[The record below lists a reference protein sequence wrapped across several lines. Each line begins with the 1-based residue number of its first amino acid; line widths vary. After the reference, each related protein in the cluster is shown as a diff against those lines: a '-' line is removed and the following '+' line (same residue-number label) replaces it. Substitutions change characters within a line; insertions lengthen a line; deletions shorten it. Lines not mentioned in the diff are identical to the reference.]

1 MKHEEEPVND
11 YNERMKE
18 YITDLVKQEIVG
30 LGEEKKRDYKK
41 EYAKYGS
48 STKSKKYRAEL
59 NQYNRKKGTY
69 GNGDGK
75 DASHKGGKIVG
86 FEKESTNRGRAE
98 KSRLKKEN
106 IPSPSR
112 STVKKMKKKGNT
124 SVPYGSG
131 YKKVNEFK
139 EMSIKDAFK
148 DLVKSQGKKKALDTL
163 TSVLSGGM
171 DMTPDVK
178 KKFQKKLLK
187 KLSESNFMEYKLKMP
202 VNEVLP
208 KDFFNSYKVTT
219 RNVQKAIQI
228 AKNMKGNMT
237 GAVKKIEKIKKG
249 LSDDSQVMDALR
261 QYNESIKEGAFGKYD
276 TGAAFKGN
284 GMTIYD
290 RNQSQGGDY
299 KNIAHISEDGKLTI
313 WDKNIKKEPKLMQS
327 LKKISQEFKT
337 SFKESVNEGKNI
349 GHYER
354 VGNQTIVDSNF
365 VNYSKGV
372 LPNSELVHLGMGD
385 FAVKSPK
392 GTIEF
397 RRSGKLSGIGQDFV
411 GRPHRMIDDKNGKL
425 VDAFL
430 KLMLKKKK
438 AILSMSESVV
448 NEETYFDP
456 KGEFKKYMDKTFK
469 RAGIKVLKFNPM
481 KQSFHNGAWGGFYTV
496 KSNHIGQM
504 GATQKSDVLPIYIN
518 RVGEIELGIKAGGFH
533 IGKAG
538 SSQVLKNLKDFKKSD
553 LDESYKTLTE
563 GIKARM
569 GEIAKQ
575 GEWEVYD
582 PQTDKTIKVVK
593 NSGAATRLMNRLM
606 NSGQYEEIASRH
618 VETHKKKFEN
628 ISVTEKKGVSGSVFT
643 IDTAKKTTE
652 LMTKVLKKVSPDIQR
667 GQIYHSSLGGADR
680 VSIVGKFSLDP
691 KKTWSNNIL
700 ENSRFVT
707 FYLENDGTLEVN
719 VNGYPFSMRGKV
731 KMRKSANNDIKQVLS
746 RMVTHFS
753 MLNKKYP
760 EGN

>member
-1 MKHEEEPVND
+1 VKHKEEPMDEYKSRLSSYLQSVVREELGKYDGGFTDEMND
-11 YNERMKE
+11 QREKNAEVLGYKLSGTSDVKEELLDENILKQIQQAEKIAKSMAGNMTGAVKGIEKIRRGLSRHKRVKVALKKYNESIDETKE
-18 YITDLVKQEIVG
+18 
-30 LGEEKKRDYKK
+30 RDYKA
-41 EYAKYGS
+41 EYKKYGS
-48 STKSKKYRAEL
+48 STKAKKYRAEL

-86 FEKESTNRGRAE
+86 FEKESKNRGRAE
-98 KSRLKKEN
+98 KSRLKKE
-106 IPSPSR
+106 S
-112 STVKKMKKKGNT
+112 
-124 SVPYGSG
+124 
-131 YKKVNEFK
+131 
-139 EMSIKDAFK
+139 
-148 DLVKSQGKKKALDTL
+148 
-163 TSVLSGGM
+163 
-171 DMTPDVK
+171 
-178 KKFQKKLLK
+178 
-187 KLSESNFMEYKLKMP
+187 
-202 VNEVLP
+202 
-208 KDFFNSYKVTT
+208 
-219 RNVQKAIQI
+219 AI
-228 AKNMKGNMT
+228 
-237 GAVKKIEKIKKG
+237 
-249 LSDDSQVMDALR
+249 
-261 QYNESIKEGAFGKYD
+261 
-276 TGAAFKGN
+276 
-284 GMTIYD
+284 
-290 RNQSQGGDY
+290 
-299 KNIAHISEDGKLTI
+299 
-313 WDKNIKKEPKLMQS
+313 
-327 LKKISQEFKT
+327 
-337 SFKESVNEGKNI
+337 
-349 GHYER
+349 
-354 VGNQTIVDSNF
+354 
-365 VNYSKGV
+365 
-372 LPNSELVHLGMGD
+372 
-385 FAVKSPK
+385 
-392 GTIEF
+392 
-397 RRSGKLSGIGQDFV
+397 
-411 GRPHRMIDDKNGKL
+411 
-425 VDAFL
+425 
-430 KLMLKKKK
+430 
-438 AILSMSESVV
+438 

-652 LMTKVLKKVSPDIQR
+652 LMTKVLKKVSPDIQS

-719 VNGYPFSMRGKV
+719 VNGYPSSMRGKV

>member
-163 TSVLSGGM
+163 TSVLSGGV

-202 VNEVLP
+202 VNEVLS

-237 GAVKKIEKIKKG
+237 LAVKKIEKIKKG

-261 QYNESIKEGAFGKYD
+261 QYNESVDESKELKSKKEGVYEKNKGKTLYGKD
-276 TGAAFKGN
+276 LVNYFVKRFKYSTRDATAVANKLKDVGFKVPKVLPFNESINESGILYKAGVKKYGKEGMAKILSAAGKKKSHAEIGAIK
-284 GMTIYD
+284 
-290 RNQSQGGDY
+290 
-299 KNIAHISEDGKLTI
+299 
-313 WDKNIKKEPKLMQS
+313 DKYEKDK
-327 LKKISQEFKT
+327 
-337 SFKESVNEGKNI
+337 KESVNEAPDYDLDGMKKFI
-349 GHYER
+349 
-354 VGNQTIVDSNF
+354 D
-365 VNYSKGV
+365 
-372 LPNSELVHLGMGD
+372 NSL
-385 FAVKSPK
+385 
-392 GTIEF
+392 
-397 RRSGKLSGIGQDFV
+397 
-411 GRPHRMIDDKNGKL
+411 
-425 VDAFL
+425 
-430 KLMLKKKK
+430 
-438 AILSMSESVV
+438 
-448 NEETYFDP
+448 
-456 KGEFKKYMDKTFK
+456 K

-481 KQSFHNGAWGGFYTV
+481 QKSKIGNNIWGGFYTV

-504 GATQKSDVLPIYIN
+504 GAPQKSDVLPFYIDKQGKIDLGVSSKKFIIGI
-518 RVGEIELGIKAGGFH
+518 VGDESKVI
-533 IGKAG
+533 
-538 SSQVLKNLKDFKKSD
+538 KNLKSFKKSD
-553 LDESYKTLTE
+553 LGESYKTLTE

-652 LMTKVLKKVSPDIQR
+652 LMTKVLKKVSPDIQS

-719 VNGYPFSMRGKV
+719 VNGYPSSMRGKV

>member
-1 MKHEEEPVND
+1 MND

-202 VNEVLP
+202 VNEVLS

-237 GAVKKIEKIKKG
+237 LAVKKIEKIKKG

-261 QYNESIKEGAFGKYD
+261 QYNESVDESKELKSKVKYYKTISKKEWSKTPNDYKSVIDGVKYKMFLDPKKGTILAPIKVESINESGILYKAGVKKYGKEGMAKILSAAGKKKSHAEI
-276 TGAAFKGN
+276 GAIK
-284 GMTIYD
+284 
-290 RNQSQGGDY
+290 
-299 KNIAHISEDGKLTI
+299 
-313 WDKNIKKEPKLMQS
+313 DKYEKDK
-327 LKKISQEFKT
+327 
-337 SFKESVNEGKNI
+337 KESVNEAPDYDLDGMKKFI
-349 GHYER
+349 
-354 VGNQTIVDSNF
+354 D
-365 VNYSKGV
+365 
-372 LPNSELVHLGMGD
+372 NSL
-385 FAVKSPK
+385 
-392 GTIEF
+392 
-397 RRSGKLSGIGQDFV
+397 
-411 GRPHRMIDDKNGKL
+411 
-425 VDAFL
+425 
-430 KLMLKKKK
+430 
-438 AILSMSESVV
+438 
-448 NEETYFDP
+448 
-456 KGEFKKYMDKTFK
+456 K

-481 KQSFHNGAWGGFYTV
+481 QKSKIGNNIWGGFYTV

-504 GATQKSDVLPIYIN
+504 GAPQKSDVLPFYIDKQGKIDLGVSSKKFIIGI
-518 RVGEIELGIKAGGFH
+518 VGDESKVI
-533 IGKAG
+533 
-538 SSQVLKNLKDFKKSD
+538 KNLKSFKKSD
-553 LDESYKTLTE
+553 LGESYKTLTE

-652 LMTKVLKKVSPDIQR
+652 LMTKVLKKVSPDIQS

-719 VNGYPFSMRGKV
+719 VNGYPSSMRGKV

>member
-1 MKHEEEPVND
+1 V
-11 YNERMKE
+11 
-18 YITDLVKQEIVG
+18 
-30 LGEEKKRDYKK
+30 
-41 EYAKYGS
+41 
-48 STKSKKYRAEL
+48 
-59 NQYNRKKGTY
+59 
-69 GNGDGK
+69 
-75 DASHKGGKIVG
+75 
-86 FEKESTNRGRAE
+86 
-98 KSRLKKEN
+98 
-106 IPSPSR
+106 
-112 STVKKMKKKGNT
+112 
-124 SVPYGSG
+124 
-131 YKKVNEFK
+131 
-139 EMSIKDAFK
+139 SIKDAFK

-163 TSVLSGGM
+163 TSVLSGGV

-178 KKFQKKLLK
+178 KKFQNKLLK
-187 KLSESNFMEYKLKMP
+187 KLSESKEEKKMKGANES
-202 VNEVLP
+202 VNEAGKSETKTFKISGEVM
-208 KDFFNSYKVTT
+208 KNTKIYHQEFNKTPVVNYKI
-219 RNVQKAIQI
+219 RGFQEPIS
-228 AKNMKGNMT
+228 
-237 GAVKKIEKIKKG
+237 KKMLLHIKKE
-249 LSDDSQVMDALR
+249 L
-261 QYNESIKEGAFGKYD
+261 
-276 TGAAFKGN
+276 
-284 GMTIYD
+284 
-290 RNQSQGGDY
+290 GGDY
-299 KNIAHISEDGKLTI
+299 ILKTNAGVELHSKELRNNTWKG
-313 WDKNIKKEPKLMQS
+313 IKVLRM
-327 LKKISQEFKT
+327 
-337 SFKESVNEGKNI
+337 ESVNEGKNI

-652 LMTKVLKKVSPDIQR
+652 LMTKVLKKVSPDIQS

-719 VNGYPFSMRGKV
+719 VNGYPSSMRGKV